1 MAVLRGLLIRGL
13 LVTVPILVTFALLR
27 WVFRVLDSVLQPAFR
42 LAVGNA
48 PPGAGLVGGLL
59 VILLAGLVA
68 STGLGRRALQGLES
82 LVFRTPLLRTI
93 YGGTKQVLEVVVGG
107 RQPPFR
113 RAVLVEW
120 PRRGAYAL
128 GFVTGEEATPQDA
141 TLLKVFVISSPN
153 PTTGFLM
160 LVPEEQVVSLRM
172 SVEEAL
178 TLVVS
183 GGLAGSAR
191 AVAEAL
197 AELRGHEQ
205 RSGS

>member
-27 WVFRVLDSVLQPAFR
+27 WVFRVLDSVLHPAFR

-48 PPGAGLVGGLL
+48 PPGAGLVGGVV
-59 VILLAGLVA
+59 VILLVGLVA
-68 STGLGRRALQGLES
+68 STGLGRRALLGLEN

-93 YGGTKQVLEVVVGG
+93 YGGTKQVLEVLVGG

-120 PRRGAYAL
+120 PRRGVYAL
-128 GFVTGEEATPQDA
+128 GFVTGEEATPQG
-141 TLLKVFVISSPN
+141 TVLKVFVISSPN

-160 LVPEEQVVSLRM
+160 LVPEEQVVSVRM
-172 SVEEAL
+172 TVEEAL

-183 GGLAGSAR
+183 GGLAGSSR

-197 AELRGHEQ
+197 AEIHGHEQ
-205 RSGS
+205 TSGS